1 MNSRIIAAV
10 LLIKAFI
17 LLIIVLGGTM
27 TGSAV
32 IGDAEGYANT
42 PADKVHKFFGV
53 EGVMFPSY
61 DCGEIASGLYQN
73 IADKAADDMAGFMTQ
88 GPNRAATINF
98 ILDRIRLVGTIDMVK
113 GNIVDD
119 PFSDSLI
126 SINSE
131 AVVRTPKDT
140 RKTFFNMDLYGVT
153 NDLFYVQRG
162 RFATPSLDCTFVS
175 QEGVAICDC
184 QVHSIRDIAVAGI
197 PNPLRVELENPP
209 PALKNLQ

>member
-1 MNSRIIAAV
+1 MNHRLIASLV
-10 LLIKAFI
+10 LLKTII
-17 LLIIVLGGTM
+17 LLIIVLNNTSITGG
-27 TGSAV
+27 AV

-42 PADKVHKFFGV
+42 PSDKVQEFFGV
-53 EGVMFPSY
+53 QGIIFPSY
-61 DCGEIASGLYQN
+61 DCGEIASGLYLN

-88 GPNRAATINF
+88 GANRAATINF

-119 PFSDSLI
+119 PFTDSLI

-153 NDLFYVQRG
+153 DQFFYVQHG
-162 RFATPSLDCTFVS
+162 RFATPSLDCEFVN
-175 QEGVAICDC
+175 QDGMAICDC

-209 PALKNLQ
+209 PILQS